1 MKKITR
7 NIILLALLLLAAGI
21 YYYMALPAINI
32 HAAGFWLALE
42 LLIAF
47 ATVIH
52 AFTQLRKRSNDNI
65 VPMQSKEKMLKEMKG
80 VKLGGGLFI
89 LTLLIFAA
97 GNLLSSPI
105 INADKYQKLLN
116 VKESDFTEDIQQT
129 NYNTIPLLDKD
140 SAELLGNRKMGSMV
154 DMVSQFEV
162 GSDYTQINYKD
173 MPVRVTPL
181 VYANEIKWL
190 TNQKAGI
197 PAYIRIDMATQNT
210 ECVKLDQTIKY
221 SKAEYFNRN
230 IYRHL
235 RFRYPTYIF
244 DDQIF
249 FEIDDEGTPYW
260 VCPVKKFNIGLFGG
274 QTVGNVVL
282 CNAVTGEC
290 TDYPVDEVP
299 TWIDKVYSAELLTEL
314 YNYYGIYKH
323 GFFNSILGQKDCLK
337 ATNGYN
343 YIALDDDVWVYTGVT
358 SVSGDQSN
366 VGFVLMNQRTMETKY
381 YKIEGAIEDSAMSSA
396 EGQVQNLG
404 YRATF
409 PLLLNISD
417 QPTYFMALKDGAGL
431 VKKYAMVNVQKYQ
444 WVAIGDTVKECE
456 KAYVTLLAT
465 NGISEVKDNHEI
477 YETVTG
483 KITAIAPVVIEGNTH
498 YYVALENNELM
509 FDVDLSDQKLI
520 GIIRYQ
526 AGDQIQMTYT
536 PEESGLQPVTEIRY
550 FN

>member
-366 VGFVLMNQRTMETKY
+366 VGFVLMNQRTMETKFY
-381 YKIEGAIEDSAMSSA
+381 TVEGAIEDSAMSSA

-404 YRATF
+404 YQATF
-409 PLLLNISD
+409 PLLLNISGE
-417 QPTYFMALKDGAGL
+417 PTYFMALKDGAGL

-444 WVAIGDTVKECE
+444 WVAIGDTVQECE
-456 KAYVTLLAT
+456 KAYVKLLAT
-465 NGISEVKDNHEI
+465 NGITKSGASGI
-477 YETVTG
+477 YEQAKG
-483 KITAIAPVVIEGNTH
+483 KIASIAPVVVEGNTH
-498 YYVALENNELM
+498 YYVSLVQSEEI
-509 FDVDLSDQKLI
+509 FDVNVADMTLVDIVK
-520 GIIRYQ
+520 YTV
-526 AGDQIQMTYT
+526 GDTVSFEY
-536 PEESGLQPVTEIRY
+536 EVSESGLCSVVSLK
-550 FN
+550 